1 MAIADASPAIPG
13 QKKRINWSNIALGG
27 IMNMFEV
34 TTLGQ
39 PLEVVKTQMAS
50 ARGDTM
56 AQALKKVWSRG
67 GVLGFY
73 QGLIPWAWIEAST
86 KGAVLLF
93 AAAEIE
99 GAAMTA
105 GIGPAT
111 AGLLGGMGGGIAQ
124 AYATVGFCTCMKTA
138 EITRSKMAVNGQ
150 NPPSTWKLFAD
161 MYRKDGIR
169 GINKGVNAVALRQ
182 MTNWGSRMGFARL
195 AEQSIRKSR
204 GIPEGE
210 KLGTLDRVAAS
221 TIGGALGCWNQPI
234 EVVRVEMQSMAKAG
248 TPDPNRL
255 AKPTIANTLAYI
267 YRENGVKGLYRG
279 VTPRIGLGIWQTV
292 CMVSF
297 ADVVKDWLNA
307 KK

>member
-1 MAIADASPAIPG
+1 MAIDAGPAVPG
-13 QKKRINWSNIALGG
+13 QKKQIKWSNIALGG
-27 IMNMFEV
+27 IMNLFEV

-39 PLEVVKTQMAS
+39 PLEVIKTQMAS
-50 ARGDTM
+50 QRGDSMGT
-56 AQALKKVWSRG
+56 ALKKVWARG

-99 GAAMTA
+99 GAAMGA

-111 AGLLGGMGGGIAQ
+111 AGLLGGMGGGVAQ

-138 EITRSKMAVNGQ
+138 EITRSKMAVGGQ
-150 NPPSTWKLFAD
+150 AAPSTWQLFAD
-161 MYRKDGIR
+161 MYRKEGIR
-169 GINKGVNAVALRQ
+169 GINKGVNAVAIRQ

-195 AEQSIRKSR
+195 VEQSIRSAR
-204 GIPEGE
+204 GVPEGK
-210 KLGTLDRVAAS
+210 KLDTLDRVAAS
-221 TIGGALGCWNQPI
+221 TVGGALGCWNQPI
-234 EVVRVEMQSMAKAG
+234 EVVRVEMQSMAKGAG
-248 TPDPNRL
+248 GANRP

-267 YRENGVKGLYRG
+267 YKENGIKGLYRG

-297 ADVVKDWLNA
+297 ADIVKEMLEGR
-307 KK
+307 K